1 MRIHTTDIQY
11 RVRQGAGALAAAIAA
26 TFGLCA
32 APAQA
37 HEFSRSPLMHV
48 AMLTGSMVP
57 TSFSTTLPAMRAADA
72 DAAMVAPVSDQVPV
86 AAGTTTDEAPAVAG
100 VDDTSSIAS
109 VPDVG
114 VTGMPLA
121 AARIDDAQLG
131 SQRGRNLQGGAMV
144 QSPGM
149 MLANGVTL
157 WDELPGAVTPM
168 PRPQQLSSGVNNV
181 QVTRV
186 TYSTR

>member
-1 MRIHTTDIQY
+1 MRILTTDIQY
-11 RVRQGAGALAAAIAA
+11 RVRQGAGALAAAIAM

-32 APAQA
+32 TPAQA

-57 TSFSTTLPAMRAADA
+57 ASFSMTLPAMQVSDA
-72 DAAMVAPVSDQVPV
+72 DAAMVVPV
-86 AAGTTTDEAPAVAG
+86 AARTTVDEAPA
-100 VDDTSSIAS
+100 IAS
-109 VPDVG
+109 NPVDTTDVASG
-114 VTGMPLA
+114 TDVYVTGVPVA
-121 AARIDDAQLG
+121 AARIDDEQLG

-149 MLANGVTL
+149 ALANGVTL
-157 WDELPGAVTPM
+157 WDELPGVVTPM